1 MKILNTYAQLVE
13 KLMDLRD
20 PISGVWTGQ
29 LSSSAL
35 STSLALSA
43 LESGDY
49 KDRKLSHSGAQWLVD
64 NVNSDGG
71 WGDTPESPSNLST
84 SLIARASLLKH
95 KDCKGA
101 AEALSL
107 TSTWIMQ
114 HTCSLSLEDI
124 SGSLNSIYKKDKT
137 FAVPI
142 LMFLAMCSDDEN
154 EWVHVPKL
162 PFLLALLPGWC
173 YRFLR
178 IEVVSYA
185 LPALIAVGVC
195 RHIKVAS
202 LKNKMAWGKLFAP
215 ILLHRLERL
224 QPEHGGF
231 LDAAPL
237 TAFVVLALQ
246 QCGYDN
252 HAVVAKGCR
261 FLRASVTKSGSWPI
275 DSNLR
280 IWVSS
285 LSIRALSERLKA
297 DPDSARKVAQW
308 LLLQQQLEIHPY
320 TGAAPGGWAWT
331 DLPGG
336 VPDADDT
343 AAALIALFHM
353 KEFTAPAPLTKAV
366 RLGLSWIMNLQNRD
380 GGVPTFCRGWG
391 KLPFDKSCCDI
402 TAHAL
407 EALVIW
413 KFQIERKQYIV
424 CDDIFMR
431 QLNAASRRMVNFLES
446 AQDNDGAWL
455 PLWFGHQQSINKLNH
470 IIGTARVVQ
479 CLHTFLLNAQE
490 LNNVQ
495 RKAVSEMVEKAEIH
509 LIKNQ
514 KPDGGWSAGNNSTVE
529 ETALV
534 ISALIQG
541 SPESSKAA
549 HKGADWLVEMHT
561 NNTIKS
567 APIGLYF
574 SVLWYDEALYPLIWS
589 VEALKKIKDN
599 Q

>member
-13 KLMDLRD
+13 QLMNLRD
-20 PISGVWTGQ
+20 PVSGVWTGE

-43 LESGDY
+43 LESGND
-49 KDRKLSHSGAQWLVD
+49 KDRELARSGARWLVD

-71 WGDTPESPSNLST
+71 WGDTTESPSNLST
-84 SLIARASLLKH
+84 TLIARATLLKH

-101 AEALSL
+101 AETLAL
-107 TSTWIMQ
+107 TANWIMLQ
-114 HTCSLSLEDI
+114 TCSLSLENI
-124 SGSLNSIYKKDKT
+124 SDSLRTIYQKDKT

-142 LMFLAMCSDDEN
+142 LMFLAMRSDNEN
-154 EWVHVPKL
+154 EWISVPKL
-162 PFLLALLPGWC
+162 PFLLALLPAWC

-185 LPALIAVGVC
+185 LPALIAVGLC

-202 LKNKMAWGKLFAP
+202 LKNKFAWGKLFAP
-215 ILLHRLERL
+215 ILLRRLERL
-224 QPEHGGF
+224 QPPHGGF

-246 QCGYDN
+246 QCGYGN
-252 HAVVAKGCR
+252 HTVVEKGYH

-275 DSNLR
+275 DTNLR

-285 LSIRALSERLKA
+285 LSIRALSERLQA
-297 DPDSARKVAQW
+297 DPDSARKAMQW
-308 LLLQQQLEIHPY
+308 LLQQQQSEIHPY

-343 AAALIALFHM
+343 SAALIALFHM
-353 KEFTAPAPLTKAV
+353 QKFTDPAPLTKAV
-366 RLGLSWIMNLQNRD
+366 HLGLSWIMDLQNRD

-407 EALVIW
+407 EALVLW
-413 KFQIERKQYIV
+413 ELQIEKKQYIV
-424 CDDIFMR
+424 CDDIFIR
-431 QLNAASRRMVNFLES
+431 KLNAASRRMVNFLKS
-446 AQDNDGAWL
+446 AQDNHGAWL
-455 PLWFGHQQSINKLNH
+455 PLWFGHQQDIKKLNH
-470 IIGTARVVQ
+470 IIGTARVVKG
-479 CLHTFLLNAQE
+479 LHTFLLNAQE
-490 LNNVQ
+490 FENVQ
-495 RKAVSEMVEKAEIH
+495 RKAVSEMVQKAEIH
-509 LIKNQ
+509 LVRNQ
-514 KPDGGWSAGNNSTVE
+514 KPDGGWSAGNDSTVE

-534 ISALIQG
+534 VSALIQG
-541 SPESSKAA
+541 TPESRNAA
-549 HKGADWLVEMHT
+549 HKGADWLVAMHT

-589 VEALKKIKDN
+589 IEALKHFKDS
-599 Q
+599 